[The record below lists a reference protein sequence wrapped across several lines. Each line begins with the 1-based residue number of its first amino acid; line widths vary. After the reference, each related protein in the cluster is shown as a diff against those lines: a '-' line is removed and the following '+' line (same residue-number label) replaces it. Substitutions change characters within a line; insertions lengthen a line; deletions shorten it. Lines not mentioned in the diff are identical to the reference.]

1 MWLSFENGYAGLIS
15 KFMRHKPKAKTFC
28 IPSVLPYY
36 PIFLNIQGKKC
47 VVVGGGHVAFR
58 KVRMLLDS
66 GADVTV
72 ISPTLHPDFAP
83 LVEKKAIHLIQRNYR
98 SGDLKGAI
106 LVFAATDV
114 KKTNHRVAEDAMKA
128 GRLVNVVDDPGPSD
142 FIIPSF
148 FRRENLIIAVS
159 TEGVSP
165 ALARKIRT
173 KLEESIG
180 KEYASLVALIGEV
193 RSTLKDKGLKV
204 DAEDW
209 QQALDCDALIP
220 LVQSGNLKKAK
231 TILLNK
237 LKVHKTI

>member
-1 MWLSFENGYAGLIS
+1 
-15 KFMRHKPKAKTFC
+15 MRHKPQANNFST
-28 IPSVLPYY
+28 PSPFPYY
-36 PIFLNIQGKKC
+36 PIFVNIQGKKC

-72 ISPTLHPDFAP
+72 ISPTLHPDLAP

-98 SGDLKGAI
+98 PGDLKGAI
-106 LVFAATDV
+106 LVIAATDV
-114 KKTNHRVAEDAMKA
+114 KKTNRRVAEDAKKA
-128 GRLVNVVDDPGPSD
+128 GRLVNVVDDAGPSD

-180 KEYASLVALIGEV
+180 EEYASLLALIGEV
-193 RSTLKDKGLKV
+193 RSTLKDKGLKM
-204 DAEDW
+204 DAEGW

-220 LVQSGNLKKAK
+220 LVKSGNLKKAK
-231 TILLNK
+231 TILLKK
-237 LKVHKTI
+237 LSVRKTR

>member
-1 MWLSFENGYAGLIS
+1 
-15 KFMRHKPKAKTFC
+15 MRHKPQANTFST
-28 IPSVLPYY
+28 PSPFPYY
-36 PIFLNIQGKKC
+36 PIFVNIQAKKC

-58 KVRMLLDS
+58 KVRLLLDS
-66 GADVTV
+66 EADVTV
-72 ISPTLHPDFAP
+72 ISPTLHPDLAP

-114 KKTNHRVAEDAMKA
+114 KKTNHRVAEDAKKA
-128 GRLVNVVDDPGPSD
+128 GRLVNVADDPGPSD

-148 FRRENLIIAVS
+148 FRRGNLIIAVS

-165 ALARKIRT
+165 ALARRIRT
-173 KLEESIG
+173 RLEESIG
-180 KEYASLVALIGEV
+180 EEYASLLAVIGEV

-209 QQALDCDALIP
+209 QEALGLDSLIP
-220 LVQSGNLKKAK
+220 LVKSGNLKKAK
-231 TILLNK
+231 TILLKK
-237 LKVHKTI
+237 LRVRKTR

>member
-1 MWLSFENGYAGLIS
+1 
-15 KFMRHKPKAKTFC
+15 MRHKPQANTFST
-28 IPSVLPYY
+28 PSPFPYY
-36 PIFLNIQGKKC
+36 PIFVNIQAKKC

-58 KVRMLLDS
+58 KVRLLLDS

-72 ISPTLHPDFAP
+72 ISPALHPDLAP

-114 KKTNHRVAEDAMKA
+114 KKSNHRVAEDAKKTGM
-128 GRLVNVVDDPGPSD
+128 LVNVVDDPGPSD
-142 FIIPSF
+142 FIVPSF

-173 KLEESIG
+173 KLEENIG
-180 KEYASLVALIGEV
+180 GEYASFLALIGEV
-193 RSTLKDKGLKV
+193 RSILKDKGLRV
-204 DAEDW
+204 DAADW
-209 QQALDCDALIP
+209 QQALDLDVLIP
-220 LVQSGNLKKAK
+220 LVQSGHLEKAK
-231 TILLNK
+231 TILLKK
-237 LKVHKTI
+237 LRVHKTI